1 MEFPDV
7 LDQLAAD
14 DAVRRVY
21 GRPYQTADGA
31 TVISVAKV
39 RWRGK
44 RRSEDGAGYVTAA
57 PVGVFV
63 VHGKQAR
70 WAAAVDSNRIAMIG
84 VMTGLL
90 SAVIASLALLR
101 RPPWPDLS
109 VGSRHGR

>member
-1 MEFPDV
+1 MELPDV

-21 GRPYQTADGA
+21 GQPYQTADGA

-44 RRSEDGAGYVTAA
+44 RRSEDGAGYLAAA
-57 PVGVFV
+57 PLGVFV
-63 VHGKQAR
+63 IHGNQAR
-70 WAAAVDSNRIAMIG
+70 WVAAIDENRIALIG
-84 VMTGLL
+84 VITGLL
-90 SAVIASLALLR
+90 SAVIGSLAVLR

-109 VGSRHGR
+109 AKPRQGR